1 MEFVWEF
8 ESPLTPTGEMFVMAL
23 GVTAF
28 YLIAVCVGIRRNRR
42 GA

>member
-1 MEFVWEF
+1 MEFSWTF

-28 YLIAVCVGIRRNRR
+28 YLVAVVLGIRRNKQ
-42 GA
+42 GS